1 MFITASKVDKLHHE
15 KLKTIRF
22 LRALAN
28 SCMKFIIMLPLI
40 LGYSCTNSASDSL
53 IILAAGGS
61 KPAMDEI
68 CLEYNRQHKMQVTV
82 SYAGGGDLLQ
92 QMQFGDF
99 GDVYIA
105 PEQSFMDTAN

>member
-1 MFITASKVDKLHHE
+1 MSY
-15 KLKTIRF
+15 
-22 LRALAN
+22 LRAIAN
-28 SCMKFIIMLPLI
+28 PCMAASILLPLI
-40 LGYSCTNSASDSL
+40 FGCSCTNSASGSL

-105 PEQSFMDTAN
+105 PEQSFMDTAIASRIVNSACVWPT